1 MTATDAPSADPVPAA
16 TPPTTRTSPPT
27 TDSAPAAQTPPAPTA
42 PPATHTPTT
51 ATAPIA
57 ATTPPSAHAPTGA
70 NTSPEAPPA
79 GTPAAA
85 DALAAAY
92 RHGPG
97 RAITS
102 VPQPNPTPPPPGPRV
117 ALTGLARFGRFG
129 AALAHLLTDVATP
142 QRWEPWNPY
151 NDHRAYPS
159 ARSAFA
165 VDVTLVVDG
174 RSWPLDPARRALVGD
189 APERL
194 GTCARL
200 DLVRR
205 PERFSAGYGDF
216 ADVLV
221 ELELGHL
228 LAALADH
235 AARLGLRAHLAGE
248 GVVVCSDH
256 ETGARVRPPVR
267 SSGMGPRGVAADPR
281 PLPASA
287 FHAVV
292 AAVPRLPHLRHR
304 LGVHNVE
311 GVPDGWYDPDRLVTA
326 GPVVARLRD
335 AFRHP
340 PEVVDIGSANLALV
354 ITGDPAAAIADT
366 GPDGYRALLR
376 AAGSA
381 AQRVC
386 ATAAEAGLFCRP
398 LRSLHDEELEAL
410 VRAPAGHSVLY
421 LLVAGRPRATGF
433 TYDLSPLEELP

>member
-1 MTATDAPSADPVPAA
+1 M
-16 TPPTTRTSPPT
+16 
-27 TDSAPAAQTPPAPTA
+27 
-42 PPATHTPTT
+42 TT
-51 ATAPIA
+51 AD
-57 ATTPPSAHAPTGA
+57 S
-70 NTSPEAPPA
+70 EPPA
-79 GTPAAA
+79 GTSPTVSAPTAA

-97 RAITS
+97 RTITA
-102 VPQPNPTPPPPGPRV
+102 VPEPQPTPPPPGPRV
-117 ALTGLARFGRFG
+117 ALAGLARLGRFG

-142 QRWEPWNPY
+142 RRWEPWNPY

-165 VDVTLVVDG
+165 VDVALAVDG
-174 RSWPLDPARRALVGD
+174 RSWLLDPARRALVGG
-189 APERL
+189 APDRL

-205 PERFSAGYGDF
+205 PERFSAGYGEF

-228 LAALADH
+228 LAALADR
-235 AARLGLRAHLAGE
+235 AARLGLRAR
-248 GVVVCSDH
+248 VVRECVEVCSDR
-256 ETGARVRPPVR
+256 ETGAPGPPLPAR
-267 SSGMGPRGVAADPR
+267 SSGFGPRGVSADPR

-287 FHAVV
+287 LHAVV
-292 AAVPRLPHLRHR
+292 TALPRLAHVQHR
-304 LGVHNVE
+304 LAVRNVE
-311 GVPDGWYDPDRLVTA
+311 GVPDGWYDADRLVAA

-335 AFRHP
+335 AFQHP
-340 PEVVDIGSANLALV
+340 PDIVDVGSANLALV
-354 ITGDPAAAIADT
+354 ITGDPAAAVAEA

-381 AQRVC
+381 AQRVG

-398 LRSLHDEELEAL
+398 LRSLRDEELEAL

-433 TYDLSPLEELP
+433 TYDLTPLDELP